1 MHIGLVLAYVGPHG
15 RAVVGQE
22 GYISRHRAL
31 GYMGGPS
38 WPKRV
43 AFLGTA
49 PGPGCILGVSWL
61 YVGRHG
67 RAVVAQEGCISRHR
81 AWSRWA
87 CLIRIGLVLA
97 YVGPH
102 GRAVVAQEGLHF

>member
-1 MHIGLVLAYVGPHG
+1 VHIGLVLAYVGPHG

-61 YVGRHG
+61 TLGDMGGPSWPKR
-67 RAVVAQEGCISRHR
+67 VAFLGT
-81 AWSRWA
+81 AP
-87 CLIRIGLVLA
+87 
-97 YVGPH
+97 GPGGH
-102 GRAVVAQEGLHF
+102 V